1 MNQRI
6 KWSVLSFGTA
16 LALVLG
22 LAMAQIGH
30 AEHRFGWKHKPEQC
44 DRKAHKHDH
53 HFQILEDHAEE
64 LGLSK
69 ETLAKIEKIKDSSKE
84 SCGKLRNQIRD
95 AKEELHK
102 LMEQDKPDQQAV
114 MKKVEDI
121 GKLNLEKDKQRT
133 SAMLEIHALLTKEQR
148 AKLKELREECR
159 KQCKRD
165 RGEKDGAEDDEESEE
180 HDHD

>member
-6 KWSVLSFGTA
+6 KWSVFSFGAA

-30 AEHRFGWKHKPEQC
+30 AEHRFGWKHKPKAEQC

-53 HFQILEDHAEE
+53 HFQILEEHAEE

-69 ETLAKIEKIKDSSKE
+69 ETLEKINKIKDASKE
-84 SCGKLRNQIRD
+84 SCGKLRDQLQTARQ
-95 AKEELHK
+95 ELRT
-102 LMEQDKPDQQAV
+102 LMDQDKPDQQAV

-133 SAMLEIHALLTKEQR
+133 SAMLEIQALLTKEQR

-165 RGEKDGAEDDEESEE
+165 RKAGDDEDDEAL
-180 HDHD
+180 D